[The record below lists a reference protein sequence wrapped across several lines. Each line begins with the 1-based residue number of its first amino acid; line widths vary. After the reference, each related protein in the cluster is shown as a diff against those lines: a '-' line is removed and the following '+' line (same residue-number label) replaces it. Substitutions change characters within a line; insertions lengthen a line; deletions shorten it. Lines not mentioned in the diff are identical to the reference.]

1 MSCCVAC
8 SEVGE
13 LVISD
18 RITVHYDGKEMV
30 VMESVKG
37 KTRDWDNEIIRIP
50 VSYCSEC
57 GGRLIEDANL

>member
-8 SEVGE
+8 SEIGA
-13 LVISD
+13 LNLSD
-18 RITVHYDGKEMV
+18 TVTVHYEGSEMV

-37 KTRDWDNEIIRIP
+37 KTRDWDKEVVRIP

-57 GGRLIEDANL
+57 GGRLIEDGDL

>member
-1 MSCCVAC
+1 MSSCVAC
-8 SEVGE
+8 SGVGE
-13 LVISD
+13 LNISD
-18 RITVHYDGKEMV
+18 TITVHYEGKEMV

-57 GGRLIEDANL
+57 GGRLVQDENL

>member
-8 SEVGE
+8 SEIGA
-13 LVISD
+13 LNLSD
-18 RITVHYDGKEMV
+18 TVTVHYEGSKMV

-37 KTRDWDNEIIRIP
+37 KTRDWDKEVVRIP